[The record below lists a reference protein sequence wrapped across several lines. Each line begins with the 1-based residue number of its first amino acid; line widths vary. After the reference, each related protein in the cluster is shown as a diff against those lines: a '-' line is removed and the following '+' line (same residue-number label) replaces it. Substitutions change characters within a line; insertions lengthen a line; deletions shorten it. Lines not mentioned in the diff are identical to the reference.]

1 MPTFFF
7 FKQNYNKFAS
17 HFYNKTN
24 GPATTKLKCTQS
36 CILQVYNVDPPLQ
49 LPGGGGGGRAGR
61 RGRRDPQQHSAR
73 SQSSENMI
81 RQESN
86 PGRRTVHRLIYS
98 PDACYMYVDR
108 GPVPDVV
115 FCSCASLS
123 LNVTPVC
130 MHPLP
135 HTFSLMQ
142 ELEVCSSFSPNYCSF
157 LPPFPGAF
165 VCCFFYCS
173 SANMFCFFLT
183 LLRKLFLCHK

>member
-1 MPTFFF
+1 M
-7 FKQNYNKFAS
+7 
-17 HFYNKTN
+17 
-24 GPATTKLKCTQS
+24 
-36 CILQVYNVDPPLQ
+36 DPPLL

-86 PGRRTVHRLIYS
+86 PVLCIYS
-98 PDACYMYVDR
+98 PDASYVDR

-115 FCSCASLS
+115 FCFCASLS

-135 HTFSLMQ
+135 HTVSLMQ

-157 LPPFPGAF
+157 LPTFPGAF
-165 VCCFFYCS
+165 VCC
-173 SANMFCFFLT
+173 CF
-183 LLRKLFLCHK
+183 LLFSC